1 LSYVLEQIL
10 RPSRISIN
18 AKWKQY
24 GITIAGGYG
33 QGYQL
38 NQISNPDGIYV
49 DDDHQCIYITDWAR
63 HRIVQWKYNAKY
75 GQVVAGEN
83 GEGNRTDQLNYPK
96 DVIVN
101 KKNDSIIICDRENRR
116 VMQWSRRNS
125 TNGQT
130 IISDIDCNG
139 LTMDNNGDLY
149 VSNYKKNEV
158 RRWKIGE
165 TNGILVAGGNG
176 KGNQLN
182 QLNLPTYIFVDTDYS
197 VYVSDYRNHRVM
209 KWMKGAKEGI
219 VVAGEQDHGNSLT
232 QLSCP
237 YGVVVDHLN
246 NIYVADCGNY
256 RVMCWL
262 KGSREGSIVVGGNGS
277 GQQPNQFNSL
287 TGLSFDGKGNLY
299 VVDHANSRVQ
309 KFVIDSN

>member
-1 LSYVLEQIL
+1 MNN
-10 RPSRISIN
+10 IN
-18 AKWKQY
+18 TRWTQN

-33 QGYQL
+33 NGDQL
-38 NQISNPDGIYV
+38 NQLSSPYGIYV
-49 DDDHQCIYITDWAR
+49 DDDHQCIYIADEGN
-63 HRIVQWKYNAKY
+63 HRIVKWKFGANN
-75 GQVVAGEN
+75 GRVVAGGN
-83 GEGNRTDQLNYPK
+83 GPGNRMDQLNGPT
-96 DVIVN
+96 DVIID
-101 KKNDSIIICDRENRR
+101 KKNDSILICDQGNRR
-116 VMQWSRRNS
+116 VMRWSRRNNTS
-125 TNGQT
+125 GQI
-130 IISDIDCNG
+130 IISDIDCSG
-139 LTMDNNGDLY
+139 LTIDNNGDLY
-149 VSNYKKNEV
+149 VSNREKNEV

-165 TNGILVAGGNG
+165 KKGTIVAGGNG

-309 KFVIDSN
+309 KFAIDSN

>member
-83 GEGNRTDQLNYPK
+83 GEGNRTDQLNYPT

-197 VYVSDYRNHRVM
+197 VYVSDCGNHRVM
-209 KWMKGAKEGI
+209 KWMKGAKGGI
-219 VVAGEQDHGNSLT
+219 VVAGDHGEGHSLA

-237 YGVVVDHLN
+237 KGVIVDDLGN
-246 NIYVADCGNY
+246 VYVADFGNH
-256 RVMCWL
+256 RIMQWSP
-262 KGSREGSIVVGGNGS
+262 GSKEGRIIVGGNGK
-277 GQQPNQFNSL
+277 GQQANQFYHVE
-287 TGLSFDGKGNLY
+287 GLSFDEEGNLY
-299 VVDHANSRVQ
+299 VADSWNDRVQ
-309 KFVIDSN
+309 KFDIISN